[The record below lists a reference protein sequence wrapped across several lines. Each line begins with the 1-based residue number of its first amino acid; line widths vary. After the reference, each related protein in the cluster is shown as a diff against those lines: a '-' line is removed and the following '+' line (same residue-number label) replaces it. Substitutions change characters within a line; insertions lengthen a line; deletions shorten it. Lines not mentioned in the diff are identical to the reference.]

1 MSSSLAQ
8 SNEIPAPVADDVAG
22 DGHHPEGAHAVPKRI
37 LIGVYL
43 LLCMFT
49 VITVA
54 VSQIDLGPAN
64 IWVAL
69 FVAVIKASLVVLFF
83 MHIWWDS
90 PFNGVVLIIAMFFVA
105 LFIGI
110 AMLDTKEYG
119 PNFQAPE
126 LVRELTGAGAAAP
139 TGEGSG
145 PVEEIPGAL
154 TQAQV
159 DEIWNADPSKDAPR
173 IKTMS
178 YDAAVKGALDDKGD
192 WRLGMAIFQ
201 KQGCVKCHTINEN
214 EPPRAPYLGN
224 VTLRH
229 PDPVYVLQSV
239 LQPSAYIAPG
249 FETNAFRLSNQ
260 QDIIEGFLISES
272 VDSYSVRDTN
282 GQVTTFPKSLVTLHK
297 VLPKSLMTEGLAS
310 DLSVHDLA
318 SIHAFLDSLSKP
330 HAGE

>member
-1 MSSSLAQ
+1 MSSLAQ

-126 LVRELTGAGAAAP
+126 LVRELSGATPAAP
-139 TGEGSG
+139 SEG
-145 PVEEIPGAL
+145 PAEEVPGAL
-154 TQAQV
+154 TQAQI
-159 DEIWNADPSKDAPR
+159 DEIWKNDPSTGQPH
-173 IKTMS
+173 ISTMK
-178 YDAAVKGALDDKGD
+178 YDAVVSAALGDKGD
-192 WRLGMAIFQ
+192 PRLGMALFQ

-224 VTLRH
+224 VTTRH
-229 PDPVYVLQSV
+229 PDPVYIFQSV
-239 LQPSAYIAPG
+239 LQPSAVIAPG
-249 FETNAFRLSNQ
+249 FETHAFRLSNQ
-260 QDIIEGFLISES
+260 SDLIEGFLQSES
-272 VDSYSVRDTN
+272 VETYSVRDTN
-282 GQVTTFPKSLVTLHK
+282 GQVITFPKSLVTLHK
-297 VLPKSLMTEGLAS
+297 ILPKSLMTEGLAN

-318 SIHAFLDSLSKP
+318 SIYAFLDSLGKP
-330 HAGE
+330 PAE